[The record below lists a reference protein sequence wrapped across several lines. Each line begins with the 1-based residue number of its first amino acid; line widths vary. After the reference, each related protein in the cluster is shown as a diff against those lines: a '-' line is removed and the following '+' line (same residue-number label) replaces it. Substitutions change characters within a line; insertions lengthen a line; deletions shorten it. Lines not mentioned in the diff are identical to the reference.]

1 MVIARS
7 GIKGTAG
14 ALLVGLVLRAG
25 PAGAAEPRV
34 AVFDF
39 DMGNS
44 VSVKTEVRTD
54 EGKET
59 ARLERSRQT
68 NLLTN
73 RLIDALVN
81 SGEVSVVERDEVSRI
96 KDEADLSRSDL
107 SDPDEAMEIGN
118 LVGAEYMIFGAVTR
132 MQPSVEIDRLPY
144 DAGAKRTVAMNLGAN
159 ARLVNAETGEVAASA
174 DLSVEKSE
182 SETNPDAST
191 QRVSRTFQEEAW
203 GELAGRMA
211 TRLLDALN
219 PVRVARQ
226 SGDQVYLARG
236 NMTSGSFCK
245 VVTEGETVRDPD
257 TGEVL
262 GSTEQEQAL
271 LKVVKGMEKL
281 SVARVQKWL
290 GDSESLEEGARC
302 RAVPEP
308 ELESDSEA

>member
-1 MVIARS
+1 MRIREF
-7 GIKGTAG
+7 GRKGTS
-14 ALLVGLVLRAG
+14 LVLLAGLALIAG
-25 PAGAAEPRV
+25 PARAADPTV

-39 DMGNS
+39 DLGNS
-44 VSVKTEVRTD
+44 VTLEAEVRTD

-68 NLLTN
+68 NMLTN

-81 SGEVSVVERDEVSRI
+81 SGEVNVVEREEINRI
-96 KDEADLSRSDL
+96 KDEADLSQSEL
-107 SDPDEAMEIGN
+107 SNPDRAMEIGK
-118 LVGAEYMIFGAVTR
+118 LLGADYMIFGAITR
-132 MQPSVEIDRLPY
+132 VQPSVEVDHLPY
-144 DAGAKRTVAMNLGAN
+144 DAGVERTISMNLGAN
-159 ARLVNAETGEVAASA
+159 ARLVNAETGVVEASA
-174 DLSVEKSE
+174 DLSVEKSD
-182 SETNPDAST
+182 SETNPGSSSH
-191 QRVSRTFQEEAW
+191 RVSKSFQQDAY

-236 NMTSGSFCK
+236 NMTPGSYCK
-245 VVTEGETVRDPD
+245 VVSEGETITDPE

-271 LKVVKGMEKL
+271 LKVVKGMDKL
-281 SVARVQKWL
+281 SVAEVEEWL

-302 RAVPEP
+302 RAASGPEP
-308 ELESDSEA
+308 EE